1 MKKLLGMLFL
11 LIINVTILQ
20 ARLPISKRRVKK
32 ELLGMFEAE
41 RSRDAD
47 DDNDMIERYK
57 AYVTAEKQIKYL
69 TAQVNEL
76 YGYLKYLDRL
86 KVESFQEHETKKW
99 HLATMQKN
107 IMKRCQKDYW
117 QMDEEGLNCFCHYS
131 RRIASSI
138 FYNEQ
143 RRNNQLIR

>member
-1 MKKLLGMLFL
+1 MKKLLVILSLMT
-11 LIINVTILQ
+11 INGAMIQ
-20 ARLPISKRRVKK
+20 AKLPISQRKVKK
-32 ELLGMFEAE
+32 ELFCLLEPSMVNEL
-41 RSRDAD
+41 D
-47 DDNDMIERYK
+47 DMVVH
-57 AYVTAEKQIKYL
+57 YVGYITAEKQIKYL

-86 KVESFQEHETKKW
+86 KKESPEEHEVKKW
-99 HLATMQKN
+99 HLAKMQKS
-107 IMKRCQKDYW
+107 IMKRCQQDYW

-143 RRNNQLIR
+143 RRNNS